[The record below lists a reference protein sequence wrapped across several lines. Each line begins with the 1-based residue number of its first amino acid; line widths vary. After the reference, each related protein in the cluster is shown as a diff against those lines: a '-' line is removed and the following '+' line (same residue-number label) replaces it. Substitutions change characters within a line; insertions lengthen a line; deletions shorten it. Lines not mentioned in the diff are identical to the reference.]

1 MRKINILQI
10 IATLDIGGAERQ
22 LVELV
27 KRLDKNKYNVTVCCI
42 TRGGPL
48 EEDLKK
54 LGITYHILY
63 KKFKFDFTVIFRLIH
78 LIRRKKIDLVH
89 TWMFTSNTW
98 GRIAAKFTSVPVIIS
113 TELSMVNPFKGRI
126 QRTVDRMLAGCSN
139 IIIANSESVKNSHT
153 KRERIPLN
161 KIIAI
166 PTGVDTQEFK
176 PRSIDIE
183 KREKLFDLKEP
194 VPVVGIIGRLV
205 EGKGYEYFM
214 RAAVQVLRFA
224 PAKFILVGKGPWRK
238 KLEKMADELGISN
251 EVLFMGY
258 YKDVIEI
265 LSLIDIFVVSSLSE
279 GLSSVLLEGMA
290 MAKPVVAMNIESNAQ
305 VVVNEETGIL
315 VSPKN
320 PKALAESIIR
330 LLKNKEEA
338 RRMGLAGR
346 KRVEQYFDINFT
358 VEKTEQIYERLL
370 QEKSAPFP
378 FGENWLRYIKTFN
391 KENLRESRL
400 SLQELL
406 GVKSLKEKFFMDI
419 GCGSGIFSLAAID
432 MNAQKVISL
441 DNDQKSVEACNIIK
455 RRNNAKHWFI
465 LNGSIL
471 DKDFLNNLEKAD
483 IVYAWGVLHHT
494 GAMWKAIDNSAKLV
508 KKEGLFALAI
518 YNHHWASGF
527 WLKFKKLYNSKG
539 KVIQKIMVL
548 SIFLPR
554 VLARLMKLKHPFREK
569 RGMSI
574 YYDAVDWAGG
584 FPYEYADF
592 DEIVSFLRKRGFIL
606 INGIKTKS
614 IGCNQF
620 VFKRAENESVTGK
633 TL

>member
-1 MRKINILQI
+1 MRRINILQL

-27 KRLDKNKYNVTVCCI
+27 KRMDKNKYNITVCCI

-54 LGITYHILY
+54 LGIAYHVLY
-63 KKFKFDFTVIFRLIH
+63 KKFKFDFTVIFRLIR
-78 LIRRKKIDLVH
+78 LIRHKKIELIH

-98 GRIAAKFTSVPVIIS
+98 GRIAAKFISVPVIIS
-113 TELSMVNPFKGRI
+113 TELSMVNPFKGCI
-126 QRTVDRMLAGCSN
+126 QRTVDRMLAGCSD
-139 IIIANSESVKNSHT
+139 IIIANSESVRKSHI
-153 KRERIPLN
+153 KRERIPQN

-176 PRSIDIE
+176 PRPVDIE

-205 EGKGYEYFM
+205 EGKGYEYFLE
-214 RAAVQVLRFA
+214 AAVQVLRST
-224 PAKFILVGKGPWRK
+224 PTKFVLVGKGPWRK

-258 YKDVIEI
+258 YKDAIEI
-265 LSLIDIFVVSSLSE
+265 LSLIDILVVPSLSE
-279 GLSSVLLEGMA
+279 GLSSVLLEGMS
-290 MAKPVVAMNIESNAQ
+290 MAKPVVVMNIESNAQ
-305 VVVNEETGIL
+305 VVVNGETGIL
-315 VSPKN
+315 IPPKN
-320 PKALAESIIR
+320 LKALARGIIR
-330 LLKNKEEA
+330 LLRNKEEA

-346 KRVEQYFDINFT
+346 RHVEKYFDINFT
-358 VEKTEQIYERLL
+358 VEKTEQIYEHLL
-370 QEKSAPFP
+370 QKKFAPFS

-391 KENLRESRL
+391 KENLREVRL

-406 GVKSLKEKFFMDI
+406 EVKSLKGKSFIDI
-419 GCGSGIFSLAAID
+419 GCGSGVFSLAAID
-432 MNAQKVISL
+432 MNAQEVISL

-465 LNGSIL
+465 LKGSIL
-471 DKDFLNNLEKAD
+471 DKDFLNNLGKAD

-494 GAMWKAIDNSAKLV
+494 GDMWRAIDNSAKLV

-518 YNHHWASGF
+518 YNRHWASGVWF
-527 WLKFKKLYNSKG
+527 RFKKFYNRRG
-539 KVIQKIMVL
+539 KIIQKIMVL

-554 VLARLMKLKHPFREK
+554 VLTRLMKLKHPFLEK

-574 YYDAVDWAGG
+574 YCDAVDWAGG
-584 FPYEYADF
+584 FPYEYAGF
-592 DEIVSFLRKRGFIL
+592 DEIVSFLKKRSFTL
-606 INGIKTKS
+606 TNSVKTKS
-614 IGCNQF
+614 TGCNQF
-620 VFKRAENESVTGK
+620 MFKK
-633 TL
+633 T